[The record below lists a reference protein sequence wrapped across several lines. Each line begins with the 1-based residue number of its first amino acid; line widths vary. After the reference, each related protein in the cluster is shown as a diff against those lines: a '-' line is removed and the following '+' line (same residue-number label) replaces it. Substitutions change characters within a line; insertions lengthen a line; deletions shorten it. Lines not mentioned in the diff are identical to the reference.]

1 MEDGPALEQAGQGGE
16 QGEEGCFHPQNAT
29 ARGRKKSIES
39 VSMRFLV
46 RATDILVQFLFQ
58 ACPADR
64 GLELYEDEEEGGG

>member
-1 MEDGPALEQAGQGGE
+1 MGGVSRTFFSSFGGRDGEA
-16 QGEEGCFHPQNAT
+16 
-29 ARGRKKSIES
+29 ES
-39 VSMRFLV
+39 LLLV